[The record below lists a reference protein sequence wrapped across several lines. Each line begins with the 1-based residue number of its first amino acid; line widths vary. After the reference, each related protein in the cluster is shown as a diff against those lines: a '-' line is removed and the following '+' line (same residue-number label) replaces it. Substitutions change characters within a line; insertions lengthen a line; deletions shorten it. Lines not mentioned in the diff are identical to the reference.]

1 MDFVRSGVAEGSQG
15 QAEAA
20 IEAIVLAG
28 GMGTRLRPV
37 VADIPKPMAPVCG
50 RPFLTY
56 VLGQL
61 QSHGVQ
67 RAVLATG
74 YRHEV
79 VADYFGSSYAGM
91 ALSYAVET
99 EPLGT
104 GGGIRKGLEL
114 CSGQNVVVLNGDT
127 FFAVDLAAML
137 AFHLRSRADI
147 TVALKGLEDF
157 DRYGAVLL
165 EGERIVAFHEKKKCA
180 KGFINGGVYIVRK
193 GLFAGIELP
202 ERFSFE
208 VDFLGKFLHSLNV
221 IGFKSAGYFID
232 IGVPADYE
240 RAGRECA
247 RLLP

>member
-1 MDFVRSGVAEGSQG
+1 MAENSQG
-15 QAEAA
+15 QADAA
-20 IEAIVLAG
+20 MEAIVLAG

-37 VADIPKPMAPVCG
+37 VADIPKPMAPVSG

-56 VLGQL
+56 ILGKL

-67 RAVLATG
+67 RVVLATG
-74 YRHEV
+74 YRHEA
-79 VADYFGSSYAGM
+79 VADYFGASYGAL

-99 EPLGT
+99 VPLGT

-114 CSGQNVVVLNGDT
+114 CSAQNVVVLNGDT

-147 TVALKGLEDF
+147 TVALKEMVAF

-165 EGERIVAFHEKKKCA
+165 EGERIVAFHEKKQCA
-180 KGFINGGVYIVRK
+180 KGFINGGVYIVRND
-193 GLFAGIELP
+193 LFAGFELP

-232 IGVPADYE
+232 IGIPADYE